1 VRSSRVWDWE
11 RWDKI
16 DVLAS
21 DPEGLPAGSEDLQFR
36 CHLEQK
42 LSEVSDSL
50 QQVLTIV
57 DDQEHLP
64 TA

>member
-36 CHLEQK
+36 RHLEQK

-57 DDQEHLP
+57 EDQEHLP